1 MELSQLGNLIG
12 SVLGPIAGAV
22 AAYYAIRQDLAVLRT
37 RIDAHDQT
45 LAQLHKRTDVAH
57 ERIDD
62 VLRNSK

>member
-1 MELSQLGNLIG
+1 MELAQLGNLIG
-12 SVLGPIAGAV
+12 SVLAPIAGAV

-45 LAQLHKRTDVAH
+45 LAQLHRRADGAH

-62 VLRNSK
+62 ILTR

>member
-12 SVLGPIAGAV
+12 SVIAPIAG
-22 AAYYAIRQDLAVLRT
+22 DLAVLRT

-45 LAQLHKRTDVAH
+45 LAQLHKRADGAH

-62 VLRNSK
+62 VLKGR

>member
-12 SVLGPIAGAV
+12 SVIAPIAGAV

-45 LAQLHKRTDVAH
+45 LAQLHKRADGAH

-62 VLRNSK
+62 VLKGR

>member
-37 RIDAHDQT
+37 RIDAHDQS
-45 LAQLHKRTDVAH
+45 LAQLHKRTDGAH

-62 VLRNSK
+62 ILTR

>member
-12 SVLGPIAGAV
+12 SVLAPIAGAI

-45 LAQLHKRTDVAH
+45 LAQLHRRADGAH

-62 VLRNSK
+62 ILTR